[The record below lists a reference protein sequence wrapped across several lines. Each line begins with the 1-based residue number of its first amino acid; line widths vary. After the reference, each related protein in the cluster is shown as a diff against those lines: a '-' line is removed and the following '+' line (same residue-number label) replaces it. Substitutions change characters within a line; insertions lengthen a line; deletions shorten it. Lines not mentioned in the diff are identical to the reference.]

1 MPCRRSKYDVRF
13 HPSRVKKII
22 QTDEQV
28 GKMAAAVPVMVSRL
42 VELFAETMLTK
53 SAEIT
58 KSKGSTV
65 MSREHMKDCIMENE
79 RFDFL
84 RDLIASLPKRSKALK
99 IRMKTI
105 NGLSYQI
112 KIPDIPVLD
121 DEDYDM

>member
-1 MPCRRSKYDVRF
+1 
-13 HPSRVKKII
+13 
-22 QTDEQV
+22 
-28 GKMAAAVPVMVSRL
+28 MVSRL